1 MKKEITKIPYTKT
14 KIVATIGPA
23 SSSHEVLKNMML
35 AGLDV
40 CRLNLSHG
48 DDSIHE
54 VVIKTIRQLNK
65 ELNLNTS
72 ILVDLQGPKLRIG
85 EVQNNEIFLQNGS
98 SVIFSMHECIGTS
111 SRLYMNYKDFAKDVA
126 IDDKVLIDDGKI
138 VLHVTGT
145 NHVDEVIA
153 FVESGGKLSSRKGVN
168 LPKTKI
174 SLPSL
179 TPKDLHDLD
188 FALEQE
194 VDWIGLSFVRTA
206 LDIVDLKKRIKAAG
220 RKCRV
225 IAKIEKPEALTEIDH
240 IINETDALMVAR
252 GDLGVELPM
261 EEVPLIQKML
271 VNKCIKA
278 SKPVIIAT
286 QMMESMI
293 TSYTPTRAE
302 VNDVAN
308 SVIDGADAVM
318 LSAETSVG
326 LYPVRVVEHMRTII
340 AKVEAQGYHY
350 NRQHLPSVTSPTFIS
365 DSVCYNACVMAS
377 QVGARAIVGMT
388 RSGYTAYKVSAQR
401 PFADIL
407 IFTDVP
413 EMLNVLSLVWGVR
426 GFYYDHSVTTDE
438 TIIELQE
445 ILKEKGFVNTD
456 DIIINLASV
465 PLVEQG
471 RTNMIKLGRVK

>member
-1 MKKEITKIPYTKT
+1 MTKVPFNKT

-23 SSSHEVLKNMML
+23 SSSREVLKNMII
-35 AGLDV
+35 AGVDV

-48 DDSIHE
+48 GDGIHE
-54 VVIKTIRQLNK
+54 EVINTIRSLNK
-65 ELNLNTS
+65 ELNLHTS

-85 EVQNNEIFLQNGS
+85 EVENNEIFLANGS
-98 SVIFSMHECIGTS
+98 KVIFTMHECIGTAE
-111 SRLYMNYKDFAKDVA
+111 RLYMNYQDFAKDVA
-126 IDDKVLIDDGKI
+126 IDDKILIDDGKI
-138 VLHVTGT
+138 VLNVLAT
-145 NHVDEVIA
+145 NHNDEVIA
-153 FVESGGKLSSRKGVN
+153 LVESGGKLSGRKGVN

-179 TPKDLHDLD
+179 TPKDLHDLE
-188 FALEQE
+188 FALKQN
-194 VDWIGLSFVRTA
+194 VDWIGLSFVRSP
-206 LDIVDLKKRIKAAG
+206 LDIIDLKNRIKQAG
-220 RKCRV
+220 RRCRV
-225 IAKIEKPEALTEIDH
+225 IAKIEKPEALNEIDQ
-240 IINETDALMVAR
+240 IIRETDALMVAR
-252 GDLGVELPM
+252 GDLGVEMPM

-293 TSYTPTRAE
+293 QNYTPTRAE

-340 AKVEAQGYHY
+340 GKVELNGYHY
-350 NRQHLPSVTSPTFIS
+350 NRKHSPDVTSNTFIS
-365 DSVCYNACVMAS
+365 DSVCYNACIMAS
-377 QVGARAIVGMT
+377 QVGARAIVAMT
-388 RSGYTAYKVSAQR
+388 RSGYTAYKVSSQR
-401 PFADIL
+401 PNADIL

-413 EMLNVLSLVWGVR
+413 DMLNVLSLVWGVR
-426 GFYYDHSVTTDE
+426 VFFYNHTVTTDE
-438 TIIELQE
+438 TIIELQD
-445 ILKEKGFVNTD
+445 ILKEKGYVDSD
-456 DIIINLASV
+456 DIIINLASI
-465 PLVEQG
+465 PLGEQG